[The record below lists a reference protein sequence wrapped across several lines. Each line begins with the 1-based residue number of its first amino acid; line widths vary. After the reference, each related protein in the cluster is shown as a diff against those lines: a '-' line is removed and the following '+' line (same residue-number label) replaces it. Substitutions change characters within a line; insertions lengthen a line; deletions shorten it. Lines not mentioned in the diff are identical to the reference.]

1 MQTSSHVKEIRQCN
15 CQTCRMVRANGKS
28 FSKWRNVRQSYRNM
42 FLDMIKGGDP
52 DNYNK
57 KLTTRDYDA

>member
-1 MQTSSHVKEIRQCN
+1 
-15 CQTCRMVRANGKS
+15 MVRAHGKS